1 MGCSPCKSNHN
12 QIINTKIKPKLW
24 YRNEFNYWYQIFD
37 YLEFRELLEIA
48 VVCKSFHTHTAHY
61 SLLLKF
67 RQQPTKLDTLAA
79 GNAEQD
85 SVVDTEIVFNSTP
98 RFRSTLNISN
108 KSSDMKW
115 KERIEMMSYR
125 ADRSKGDETLN
136 SLLNLSSFKPFG
148 VMNVC
153 EEYDFMSE
161 GSFRRDIWTDSIDFR
176 MNREACTWTDVSTN
190 DSKQD
195 ILHDASQIHK
205 KLWQSARQLDI
216 SGFTHYLEMLDS
228 QYRASDFLDFTYGNG
243 RTSLLA
249 LAACSGDAS
258 FLSLLLE
265 KLPNLSLDKGY
276 RTRYQELNSVYIFKL
291 SPLQLACARGLYKI
305 VKLLLNHNCSLT
317 SYGYSQSQTKNIITH
332 IDLGMPPVI
341 ICTSPKYRSA
351 YLKIL
356 DFTYEI
362 GYSDDEVNYT
372 ECLRLICEKG
382 ADVNVEIDDEEY
394 PRAIFHAIT
403 HPGMM
408 KILIENGAELNV
420 TNAKGFTP
428 LYVLCERCDN
438 VNTGR
443 MMVEKGANVNPES
456 CRPIYVAVNN
466 RRMNLAMFLKESGA
480 CINGSENTP
489 SILQVAI
496 SINDPY
502 MCKCILLWKDLRID
516 WTYRQVGKNMFHRI
530 AHNKGYEIFNA
541 LTNSRRSDPIKI
553 KEALNSSTLTVPS
566 KGDTTPLY
574 YALPDISLVQLMIQ
588 KGADIHRLNFARCF
602 SQYYSDKLVIK
613 FLLSKKCN
621 LGDRFE
627 GKTAI
632 WMAYEKGSVEYLN
645 LLTRYGGNI
654 NSLNDEEMAPIHD
667 ACLKGLI
674 DIVETLL
681 KLGASLE
688 LTSGIG
694 KNAEY
699 YCEGFYPTK
708 SIETVNLVMKVI
720 TKYKCN
726 INK

>member
-12 QIINTKIKPKLW
+12 QIINTKITPKLW
-24 YRNEFNYWYQIFD
+24 YRNEFEYWYQIFD
-37 YLEFRELLEIA
+37 YLEFKELLEIA

-67 RQQPTKLDTLAA
+67 RQEPTKLDTLAA
-79 GNAEQD
+79 GNAVQG
-85 SVVDTEIVFNSTP
+85 SVIDTEIIFNSTP

-108 KSSDMKW
+108 KSLEFKW
-115 KERIEMMSYR
+115 KERIEMMSFR
-125 ADRSKGDETLN
+125 ADRSNGDETLN
-136 SLLNLSSFKPFG
+136 SLLNGSNFKPFG
-148 VMNVC
+148 MMKVC
-153 EEYDFMSE
+153 EESDLMSE
-161 GSFRRDIWTDSIDFR
+161 GSYRKDSWIDSIDFR
-176 MNREACTWTDVSTN
+176 MNREASSWTDISTD

-195 ILHDASQIHK
+195 ILQDSSQIHK
-205 KLWQSARQLDI
+205 KLWQSARKLDI
-216 SGFTHYLEMLDS
+216 QGFTHYLEMLDS
-228 QYRASDFLDFTYGNG
+228 QYRTSHFLDFTYGNN

-249 LAACSGDAS
+249 LVACAGDPN

-265 KLPNLSLDKGY
+265 KLPNLNLDKGY

-291 SPLQLACARGLYKI
+291 SPLQLACARGLHKI
-305 VKLLLNHNCSLT
+305 VKLLLHQNCSLT
-317 SYGYSQSQTKNIITH
+317 SYGYTKSQTKDIITH
-332 IDLGMPPVI
+332 TDLGMPPVI
-341 ICTSPKYRSA
+341 ICTSPKYRNA

-356 DFTYEI
+356 DFPYEI
-362 GYSDDEVNYT
+362 NYTDDEVNYS

-403 HPGMM
+403 HPRMM

-443 MMVEKGANVNPES
+443 MMVEKGANVNPDS
-456 CRPIYVAVNN
+456 CRPIYVALNN
-466 RRMNLAMFLKESGA
+466 RRMNLAMFLKDSGA
-480 CINGSENTP
+480 CINGDENTP
-489 SILQVAI
+489 SVLQVAV

-502 MCKCILLWKDLRID
+502 LCKCILLWKDLKID
-516 WTYRQVGKNMFHRI
+516 WTYRQLGKNMFHRI
-530 AHNKGYEIFNA
+530 AHNKGYEVFNS

-553 KEALNSSTLTVPS
+553 KEALNASTFPVPS

-574 YALPDISLVQLMIQ
+574 YALPDISLVELMIQ

-602 SQYYSDKLVIK
+602 LQYHSDKLVIQ

-621 LGDRFE
+621 LEDRFE
-627 GKTAI
+627 GKNAI
-632 WMAYEKGSVEYLN
+632 WMAYEKGSVEHLN

-654 NSLNDEEMAPIHD
+654 NSFNDEEMAPIHD
-667 ACLKGLI
+667 ACLKGSI
-674 DIVETLL
+674 DMLETLL

-688 LTSGIG
+688 LTSGHG

-699 YCEGFYPTK
+699 YCEDFYPRK
-708 SIETVNLVMKVI
+708 SVETVNALKQVI
-720 TKYKCN
+720 TKYKSD